1 MEVRTPVMWGTP
13 LRWGKGITC
22 ISMQSYNPAIMGCT
36 FPWLFN
42 GRKVC
47 NKKWQPIWWNTNLF
61 WLGWLIHLEALTWKK
76 LGPGKDGCSTWQ
88 TRQPPLVGQPTN
100 HINNQNKMTHHL
112 NRQVTPPK
120 QATSPILGP
129 LTLSDLL
136 FISGGGQEVEPGE

>member
-1 MEVRTPVMWGTP
+1 MWRWRTPVRWGTP
-13 LRWGKGITC
+13 LRWGERITR
-22 ISMQSYNPAIMGCT
+22 ISMPSWGALSHDYSMVAKC
-36 FPWLFN
+36 
-42 GRKVC
+42 V

-100 HINNQNKMTHHL
+100 HINNQNKMTHYL

-120 QATSPILGP
+120 QDTSPILGP

-136 FISGGGQEVEPGE
+136 FISGGGQGVEPGE